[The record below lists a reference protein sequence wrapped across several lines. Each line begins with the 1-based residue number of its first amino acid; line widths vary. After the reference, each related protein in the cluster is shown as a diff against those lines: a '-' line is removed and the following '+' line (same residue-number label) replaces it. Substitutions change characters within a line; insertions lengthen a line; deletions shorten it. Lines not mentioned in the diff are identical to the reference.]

1 MATRYA
7 VADGNWS
14 STSTWDG
21 GTLPGNGD
29 DVYTDGKTVTIDIDL
44 TGSYRP
50 ANLYAKAKP
59 GGGTAGG
66 RFNVTTTRQIGESGY
81 PVGIYGSDLTSAR
94 YGCVTF
100 SGGSGT
106 TLTIYGNVTGGSGQY
121 AYGVYNYSTGTI
133 TITGNVTGGPVS
145 DATGVY
151 NYGTGTIT
159 ITGNVTGG
167 PVSNATGVFNNST
180 GTITITGNVTGG
192 PVSNATGVHNYG
204 TGTITI
210 TGDVTGGSGQYAYGV
225 NNYDTGTITIT
236 GTVTGK
242 SDHGVYS
249 TTDGTLVITG
259 DCYADPAPAVYW
271 TGSAAYCEIR
281 GNQYGGVSDAAQGTM
296 AVVTYKQAIP
306 QVADKFIRMAEA
318 GSSPGSYSG
327 NTGYFYGALA
337 GSFGHPA
344 TGDVRYGVTYGPN
357 NELTGTCRVPAPQSV
372 AYGVPVDNTTG
383 TAVITRDD
391 VQAAVWDDAV
401 IETGVTAR
409 KMMRLLGACGGGVL
423 SGAGTAA
430 ITIKAANDP
439 NVTRVHA
446 DVDGSGNRLAVSLSL

>member
-106 TLTIYGNVTGGSGQY
+106 TLTIYGN
-121 AYGVYNYSTGTI
+121 
-133 TITGNVTGGPVS
+133 
-145 DATGVY
+145 
-151 NYGTGTIT
+151 
-159 ITGNVTGG
+159 
-167 PVSNATGVFNNST
+167 
-180 GTITITGNVTGG
+180 
-192 PVSNATGVHNYG
+192 
-204 TGTITI
+204 
-210 TGDVTGGSGQYAYGV
+210 VTGGSGQYAYGV